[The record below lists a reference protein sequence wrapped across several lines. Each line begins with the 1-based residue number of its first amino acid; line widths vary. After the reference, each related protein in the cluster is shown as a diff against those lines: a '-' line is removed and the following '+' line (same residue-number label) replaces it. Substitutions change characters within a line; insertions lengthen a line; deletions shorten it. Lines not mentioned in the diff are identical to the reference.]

1 VPPAT
6 KKAKK
11 LLPTRALCE
20 RYDIVDRTVDRWV
33 AQGILPAPTIINNRR
48 YWPEDE
54 IERRERAGM
63 RPTSERAAA
72 CSRPKPPVRVSSSWR
87 DRLLEEWQTADS
99 EERERLLQIY
109 KDKIDKLSSQ
119 ERERLME
126 DLATLR

>member
-1 VPPAT
+1 MPAAT
-6 KKAKK
+6 KKPKK

-33 AQGILPAPTIINNRR
+33 EQGILPAPTIINNRR

-54 IERRERAGM
+54 IEKRERAGM
-63 RPTSERAAA
+63 RP
-72 CSRPKPPVRVSSSWR
+72 KPSTHKATSWR
-87 DRLLEEWQTADS
+87 DRLLQEWATADS

-109 KDKIDKLSSQ
+109 KDKIDKLSPQ

-126 DLATLR
+126 DLADA